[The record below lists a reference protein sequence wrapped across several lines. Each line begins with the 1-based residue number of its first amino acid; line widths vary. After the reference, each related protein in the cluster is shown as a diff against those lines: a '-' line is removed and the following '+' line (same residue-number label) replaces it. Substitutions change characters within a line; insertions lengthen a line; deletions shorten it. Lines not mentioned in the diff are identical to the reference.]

1 MFSFYVLKKI
11 FMYLLDIQ
19 RHQKTFITSPFD
31 YLTQPGKRA
40 CMRKD
45 VHAYIPENVSLS
57 EIQC

>member
-1 MFSFYVLKKI
+1 
-11 FMYLLDIQ
+11 MYLLDIQ

-45 VHAYIPENVSLS
+45 VCAFNIGKCVPVGNSMLRQIFQTDEL
-57 EIQC
+57 

>member
-1 MFSFYVLKKI
+1 
-11 FMYLLDIQ
+11 MYLLDIQ

-45 VHAYIPENVSLS
+45 VHAYISENVSLP